1 VAFDIMRTKSLKR
14 AVEYLIAC
22 NILTPSPR
30 DVASFLRLHQ
40 SKIDPSA
47 LGEYLGEGGID
58 GRDVEYWNLIRF
70 NYVRAISFVGMNVEQ
85 GLRHFLT
92 NCGFRLPGEAQRIDR
107 IISTFSQCY
116 WEDNAGD
123 HNRCP
128 FQDQDT
134 VFLISF
140 AIIMLNTDLHK
151 SQMGGTG
158 GSSSGRSKQ
167 RKKMSRA
174 EFINNLRDVNNSE
187 EFSRDYLST
196 IYDSIEAHPIVIYH
210 QLNDSRHGKTAAKDS
225 VYISGV
231 APVSSDGN
239 DLTAMI
245 KSLIRSVKPS
255 QELLRG
261 LAIHEHPFHDI
272 SSYEH
277 GKASGDSRS
286 VVPKD
291 LVWTALRY
299 TWHHFLSIVNST
311 LETAHLD
318 PKGLESCLD
327 VLKYSICATICL
339 NMTME
344 SSAFITQLSRV
355 KFFNQ
360 NRGIDESDNRAGRD
374 AYRNDEWF
382 DELEKACTE
391 PSDDACKIQAVD
403 QVSGMIDDLRSSL
416 QIDSRQKKE
425 MAHVSR
431 RIRNGEILLNDP
443 TRFFIRE
450 GDLTKRGNRTGRSVK
465 YHFFLF
471 SDMLVYAHKSSS
483 SGEYKTHEELPLHLM
498 KITDYALDGM
508 TGHSRMKGSFL
519 IQHPR
524 KSFLV
529 AAPSG
534 ELKNSWMRDINSA
547 IKKDVERKA
556 QMEGAR
562 LASAVKGTPV
572 A

>member
-1 VAFDIMRTKSLKR
+1 
-14 AVEYLIAC
+14 
-22 NILTPSPR
+22 
-30 DVASFLRLHQ
+30 
-40 SKIDPSA
+40 
-47 LGEYLGEGGID
+47 
-58 GRDVEYWNLIRF
+58 
-70 NYVRAISFVGMNVEQ
+70 
-85 GLRHFLT
+85 
-92 NCGFRLPGEAQRIDR
+92 
-107 IISTFSQCY
+107 
-116 WEDNAGD
+116 
-123 HNRCP
+123 
-128 FQDQDT
+128 
-134 VFLISF
+134 
-140 AIIMLNTDLHK
+140 MLNTDLHK
-151 SQMGGTG
+151 SQTG
-158 GSSSGRSKQ
+158 RGSGSSGRGGKQ

-187 EFSRDYLST
+187 EFSRDYLTT

-210 QLNDSRHGKTAAKDS
+210 QTDFGNGSQHGASSAAQNS

-231 APVSSDGN
+231 APTGVGDGAGG
-239 DLTAMI
+239 DLMAMI

-261 LAIHEHPFHDI
+261 LAVHEHPFHDI
-272 SSYEH
+272 GSYEH
-277 GKASGDSRS
+277 GRRASASGPGVGGMGGSS
-286 VVPKD
+286 VVMVVPKD

-327 VLKYSICATICL
+327 VLRYSIGATICL
-339 NMTME
+339 DMAME

-360 NRGIDESDNRAGRD
+360 NRELEESGAG
-374 AYRNDEWF
+374 AGAGGPSTGGRNDEWF
-382 DELEKACTE
+382 ERLEKACSD
-391 PSDDACKIQAVD
+391 PSSTNVTKINAVD
-403 QVSGMIDDLRSSL
+403 QVNGVIDDLRSSL
-416 QIDSRQKKE
+416 RIDSRQKRE
-425 MAHVSR
+425 IATVSR

-450 GDLTKRGNRTGRSVK
+450 GDLAKRGNRTGRSVR

-483 SGEYKTHEELPLHLM
+483 SGVYKIHEELPLHLM

-508 TGHSRMKGSFL
+508 SGNARMRGSFH

-524 KSFLV
+524 KSFL
-529 AAPSG
+529 ASAYSG

-556 QMEGAR
+556 RMEGAR
-562 LASAVKGTPV
+562 LASAVKGTPM